1 MFFLSVPRWFP
12 TIRATCRVDYK
23 DSFQKYD
30 SQVYVLGLYRAHWRR
45 NPGALNPKLSCANPL
60 PTFKLHVQTPKPLNP
75 YPEPETRQPY
85 KSDEPYTLDPIET
98 YIVTPLLTPYRQS
111 ECVCVPVSA
120 CVNPCT
126 LTPKSQTLN
135 PLLEPVET
143 PSRNPYGS
151 L

>member
-85 KSDEPYTLDPIET
+85 KSDEPYTLDPVET

-111 ECVCVPVSA
+111 VCVCVCA
-120 CVNPCT
+120 CVCVCQPLYSNPEIPNT
-126 LTPKSQTLN
+126 KP
-135 PLLEPVET
+135 
-143 PSRNPYGS
+143 PSRTRRDS
-151 L
+151 F